1 LSLISLKLATFRAWR
16 AQYRKKIWTA
26 NLYLSDIPPMKTVSY
41 TELRE
46 NLATL
51 LDKVVDDQEAVL
63 VERRGHETVALIA
76 ADELSS
82 LLETVYL
89 LRSPANAARL
99 LESLA
104 QAKGGKLKEMSLN
117 ALKELSGGTV

>member
-1 LSLISLKLATFRAWR
+1 
-16 AQYRKKIWTA
+16 
-26 NLYLSDIPPMKTVSY
+26 MKTVSY
-41 TELRE
+41 TQLRE

-51 LDKVVDDQEAVL
+51 LEKVLDDREPVL
-63 VERRGHETVALIA
+63 VERRGHDDVVLIA

-104 QAKGGKLKEMSLN
+104 QAQGGKLKEMSLD
-117 ALKELSGGTV
+117 ALKELTGGTV

>member
-1 LSLISLKLATFRAWR
+1 
-16 AQYRKKIWTA
+16 
-26 NLYLSDIPPMKTVSY
+26 MKTVSY

-51 LDKVVDDQEAVL
+51 LDKVLDDREPIL
-63 VERRGHETVALIA
+63 IERRGHEDVVLIA
-76 ADELSS
+76 ADEFSS

-99 LESLA
+99 LEALA
-104 QAKGGKLKEMSLN
+104 QARGGKLKEMSLE
-117 ALKELSGGTV
+117 ALKDFTGGTV

>member
-1 LSLISLKLATFRAWR
+1 
-16 AQYRKKIWTA
+16 
-26 NLYLSDIPPMKTVSY
+26 MKTVSY

-51 LDKVVDDQEAVL
+51 LDKVIDDREAIL

-76 ADELSS
+76 ADELSG

-104 QAKGGKLKEMSLN
+104 QAQGGKLKEMSID
-117 ALKELSGGTV
+117 ALRSLTGGTV

>member
-1 LSLISLKLATFRAWR
+1 
-16 AQYRKKIWTA
+16 
-26 NLYLSDIPPMKTVSY
+26 MKTVSY

>member
-1 LSLISLKLATFRAWR
+1 
-16 AQYRKKIWTA
+16 
-26 NLYLSDIPPMKTVSY
+26 MKTVSY

-51 LDKVVDDQEAVL
+51 LDHVL
-63 VERRGHETVALIA
+63 NDREPILIERRGHETVALIA

-89 LRSPANAARL
+89 LRSPTNAARL
-99 LESLA
+99 LDSLKQA
-104 QAKGGKLKEMSLN
+104 QGGKLKEMSLD
-117 ALKELSGGTV
+117 ALKELTGGTV

>member
-1 LSLISLKLATFRAWR
+1 
-16 AQYRKKIWTA
+16 
-26 NLYLSDIPPMKTVSY
+26 MKTVSY
-41 TELRE
+41 TQLRE

-51 LDKVVDDQEAVL
+51 LEKVLDDREPVL
-63 VERRGHETVALIA
+63 VERRGHEDVVLIA

-104 QAKGGKLKEMSLN
+104 QAQGGKLKEMSLD
-117 ALKELSGGTV
+117 ALKELTGGTV

>member
-1 LSLISLKLATFRAWR
+1 
-16 AQYRKKIWTA
+16 
-26 NLYLSDIPPMKTVSY
+26 MKTVSY

-51 LDKVVDDQEAVL
+51 LDKVLDDREPIL
-63 VERRGHETVALIA
+63 VERRGHEDVAFIA

-104 QAKGGKLKEMSLN
+104 QAQSGKLKEMSLD
-117 ALKELSGGTV
+117 ALKELTGGTV

>member
-1 LSLISLKLATFRAWR
+1 VT
-16 AQYRKKIWTA
+16 
-26 NLYLSDIPPMKTVSY
+26 Y

-46 NLATL
+46 NLAKL
-51 LDKVVDDQEAVL
+51 LDKVLDDREAIL

-76 ADELSS
+76 ADDLSG

-99 LESLA
+99 LDALA
-104 QAKGGKLKEMSLN
+104 QAEGGKFKEVSID
-117 ALKELSGGTV
+117 ALRDLAGGTL

>member
-1 LSLISLKLATFRAWR
+1 
-16 AQYRKKIWTA
+16 
-26 NLYLSDIPPMKTVSY
+26 MKTVSY

-51 LDKVVDDQEAVL
+51 LDQVLDDREAIL
-63 VERRGHETVALIA
+63 IERRGHETVVLIA

-89 LRSPANAARL
+89 LRSPSNAARL
-99 LESLA
+99 LDSLA
-104 QAKGGKLKEMSLN
+104 QAQGGKLKEMSLD
-117 ALKELSGGTV
+117 ALKELTGGTV